1 MGLQRRE
8 RILELLREN
17 SSVTL
22 KELVQIFPEYSSM
35 TLRRDLEFFEKIG
48 EAQRVRGGAKYI
60 GNDNAAEDIY
70 ELREI
75 KNRQAKEHIAA
86 LAAEFAE
93 TGRSIFIDSG
103 TTGMCLA
110 RCLPDVPL
118 SILTSGPNVAV
129 EVSKKFKPTVTL
141 VGGLVNR
148 QTLSVSGMQSIEF
161 IKNFNIDIAFIVA
174 SAFSPESGFTG
185 GNANEC
191 ELKRSI
197 IAKAKKTIVL
207 VDSAKFSKSMPFT
220 FARLEDVNVLITEE
234 KPDEQILEAAKS
246 GNTQILW

>member
-8 RILELLREN
+8 KILELLREN

-22 KELVQIFPEYSSM
+22 KELTQIFPEYSSM

-48 EAQRVRGGAKYI
+48 EAQKIRGGARYI
-60 GNDNAAEDIY
+60 GKQNAAEDIY

-75 KNRQAKEHIAA
+75 KNRQAKERIAE

-129 EVSKKFKPTVTL
+129 EVSKKFKPAVTL

-148 QTLSVSGMQSIEF
+148 QTLSVSGMQSLEF
-161 IKNFNIDIAFIVA
+161 IRNFNIDIAFIVA
-174 SAFSPESGFTG
+174 SAYSPESGFTG
-185 GNANEC
+185 GNSNEC

-207 VDSAKFSKSMPFT
+207 VDSAKFSKTMPFT
-220 FARLEDVNVLITEE
+220 FARPEDINTLITEKE
-234 KPDEQILEAAKS
+234 PDGQILQSVKS
-246 GNTQILW
+246 GGAEVLW